1 MAANGDGDRALKQH
15 LDRYVI
21 GQDRSKRVLSTAIY
35 HHYQR
40 VALLRKHELERQE
53 MLLQEQSRAFALD
66 AFGGFS
72 FSLPVHLV
80 VAVTVVVVVVVVVVA
95 DIDRFTEGARG
106 RALRLES
113 NRKYLC
119 YRRCAGMGRS
129 PCSTSPKTR
138 H

>member
-21 GQDRSKRVLSTAIY
+21 GQDRSKRVLSTAVY

-72 FSLPVHLV
+72 LSLPVHLV
-80 VAVTVVVVVVVVVVA
+80 VAVTVVVVA
-95 DIDRFTEGARG
+95 DIDRFTEETRG
-106 RALRLES
+106 GALRLDS

-129 PCSTSPKTR
+129 LCSTSPKTR

>member
-1 MAANGDGDRALKQH
+1 MSRLHLGELFLFFFERGEANGDGDRALKQH

-72 FSLPVHLV
+72 LFPLS
-80 VAVTVVVVVVVVVVA
+80 A
-95 DIDRFTEGARG
+95 
-106 RALRLES
+106 
-113 NRKYLC
+113 
-119 YRRCAGMGRS
+119 
-129 PCSTSPKTR
+129 CSFGGG
-138 H
+138 